1 MPFYGN
7 DARIMLSLFQANNEE
22 EENMKTK
29 ELCMKGLLIALVTVS
44 TMVLQIPVSATQGYI
59 HLGDGIIL
67 LTSVFF
73 GWKYGMVA
81 GGVGSMLAD
90 VLSGYSH
97 WAPFTLLIKGLM
109 GFIIGKTA
117 DYTKEKNVFFTAR
130 NIVASVL
137 GSAWMVVGYLLGGT
151 ILKGSFVVALT
162 SVPENIVQAVGGLV
176 IYLVVGF
183 AFSKVNVCKYISVE

>member
-1 MPFYGN
+1 MVFLVY
-7 DARIMLSLFQANNEE
+7 DKFEE
-22 EENMKTK
+22 ETKMKTK

-44 TMVLQIPVSATQGYI
+44 TMVLQIPIAATHGYI

-97 WAPFTLLIKGLM
+97 WAPFTLIIKALM

-117 DYTKEKNVFFTAR
+117 DYAKEKNIFFTVR

-137 GSAWMVVGYLLGGT
+137 GSIWMVFGYLIGGT
-151 ILKGSFVVALT
+151 ILKGSFAVALT

-183 AFSKVNVCKYISVE
+183 AFSKVNVCRYISVE